1 MPGIRRRLREEHDDD
16 GTMPPADTLEVAPA
30 VDLTTADFFR
40 ESLVAVDPMPFEVAA
55 RGSAFMSSI
64 LKRILLAHSTR
75 DISHFCFLYLA
86 PKQNG
91 ILSRGGITF
100 RLVQLKHTW
109 ILL

>member
-1 MPGIRRRLREEHDDD
+1 
-16 GTMPPADTLEVAPA
+16 
-30 VDLTTADFFR
+30 
-40 ESLVAVDPMPFEVAA
+40 LVAVDPMPFEVAA

-75 DISHFCFLYLA
+75 DISHFCFFFYYLA
-86 PKQNG
+86 LKQNG